1 MERIEFIRLDADRA
15 TRTREG
21 WIKDRP
27 VLTRAGVFVYRNAD
41 GTERRE
47 FRPPEEVFRPDHLAS
62 MQGVPITTAEH
73 HNRMLKADED
83 GTVIGAVCSPGQRV
97 DAESLD
103 CIGDIVI
110 HHPAKLGTRREL
122 SLGYSIGRLDE
133 TPGEWMGQRYDAIQR
148 DLTVNH
154 CAVVARGRAGNARLR
169 LDGADAVSGE
179 AEQVIIERT
188 DTMADTPQP
197 FGVALRLDNG
207 LEYRASPEVAV
218 AFNAMQ
224 SATAQLRADA
234 AAEKAKA
241 DGLAA
246 ERDELK
252 RRLAEADAKAP
263 QLRADAIAEAK
274 ARLALEAIAGKH
286 GVEVRADAADNDV
299 KLAVL
304 KKLRPEAEFAG
315 KPDAYVAVAF
325 DMAIEA
331 AGKADDAVA
340 RSRAAIAGTPSPQA
354 RADSALPSNPPN
366 GPPVVRSAR
375 EVREIAFRNGA
386 LY

>member
-1 MERIEFIRLDADRA
+1 MERIEFIRLDAARA
-15 TRTREG
+15 VRTREG
-21 WIKDRP
+21 WIRDRP
-27 VLTRAGVFVYRNAD
+27 VLTRAGVFVYRNPD

-47 FRPPEEVFRPDHLAS
+47 FRPPEEVFRADHLAS
-62 MQGVPITTAEH
+62 MQGVPITTAEN

-83 GTVIGAVCSPGQRV
+83 GVVIGAVCSPGQRA
-97 DAESLD
+97 DAESMD
-103 CIGDIVI
+103 CLGDIVI

-122 SLGYSIGRLDE
+122 SLGYSIGRLDQ
-133 TPGEWMGQRYDAIQR
+133 TPGEWMGQRYDAVQR

-169 LDGADAVSGE
+169 LDSADAVSGE
-179 AEQVIIERT
+179 AEQVIIERA
-188 DTMADTPQP
+188 DTMADIPQP

-207 LEYRASPEVAV
+207 LEYRAAPEIAV

-224 SATAQLRADA
+224 AAAAQLRADA

-252 RRLAEADAKAP
+252 RRLAEAEAGAP
-263 QLRADAIAEAK
+263 KLRADAMEAAK
-274 ARLALEAIAGKH
+274 ARLSLEALATKH
-286 GVEVRADAADNDV
+286 GAEFRADMEDSAI

-304 KKLRPEAEFAG
+304 KKLRADADFAG

-325 DMAIEA
+325 DMAVEE

-340 RSRAAIAGTPSPQA
+340 RSRAAITGTPAPQS
-354 RADSALPSNPPN
+354 RADPATSSNPPN